1 MSGEPKI
8 AVHGVGKSYGSAIVL
23 EGVSLDVE
31 AGSFCTVVG
40 ASGCGKSTFLRM
52 LLSQET
58 PDRGTILLDGEPI
71 PAEPTE
77 DRGIVFQRYSVFPHL
92 SVEDNLILADEF
104 ASAPRLGRVFGAKR
118 RTLRSNVDKTL
129 EAIGLAGSRKSYP
142 AQLSGGMQQRLA
154 IAQALLKKPDVLL
167 MDEPFGALD
176 PGTRVDMHALLLDLW
191 RERGMTVFMVTHD
204 IHEAFKLGTR
214 VLVFDK
220 RRHDPH
226 APQRYGATITYD
238 LPLDHRKAASVPDAR
253 DLITQPTDTRP
264 GDNDA

>member
-1 MSGEPKI
+1 MSSQPKI
-8 AVHGVGKSYGSAIVL
+8 AVHGVGKSYGGAIIL
-23 EGVSLDVE
+23 EGVSLEVE

-52 LLSQET
+52 LLSQEK
-58 PDRGTILLDGEPI
+58 PDRGAILLDGEPI

-104 ASAPRLGRVFGAKR
+104 ANAPKLGRVFGAKR
-118 RTLRSNVDKTL
+118 KTMRSTVDKTL
-129 EAIGLAGSRKSYP
+129 EAIGLASSRKSYP

-238 LPLDHRKAASVPDAR
+238 LPLDRRKASSVPDAR